1 MTDAFPMLRRKRAVT
16 DRALKFID
24 FEPRRRRARTL
35 AGGTRAFFSAY
46 HRKNE
51 SSESRT
57 LKRVRGLLAPGWG
70 AGVFS
75 FLIPG
80 VALAAARLTPANLLT
95 RLRRALNRY
104 KFSASYFVL
113 TPSMRRL

>member
-80 VALAAARLTPANLLT
+80 VALAAARLTPG
-95 RLRRALNRY
+95 
-104 KFSASYFVL
+104 
-113 TPSMRRL
+113 

>member
-1 MTDAFPMLRRKRAVT
+1 FYHIKGTKQRITRFFFLKLGVCRDLFCRRRAVT
-16 DRALKFID
+16 NRTLKFID
-24 FEPRRRRARTL
+24 FEARRRRARTL

-46 HRKNE
+46 HRKDE

-57 LKRVRGLLAPGWG
+57 LKRVRGLLAPG

-80 VALAAARLTPANLLT
+80 VALADARLT
-95 RLRRALNRY
+95 RG
-104 KFSASYFVL
+104 
-113 TPSMRRL
+113 

>member
-1 MTDAFPMLRRKRAVT
+1 MPSAPQCLHRFYVGNRRFKPPNPGAVYDHPRSGSPILWAVI
-16 DRALKFID
+16 DRPLKFID
-24 FEPRRRRARTL
+24 EPRRRRARTL

-80 VALAAARLTPANLLT
+80 VALAAARLTPG
-95 RLRRALNRY
+95 
-104 KFSASYFVL
+104 
-113 TPSMRRL
+113 